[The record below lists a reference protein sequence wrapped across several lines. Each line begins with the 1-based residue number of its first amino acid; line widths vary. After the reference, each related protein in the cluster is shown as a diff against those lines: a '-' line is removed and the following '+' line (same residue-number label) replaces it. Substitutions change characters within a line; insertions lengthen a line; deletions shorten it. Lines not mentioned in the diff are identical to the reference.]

1 MDVASEWGHGL
12 VMAGVETCVCPP
24 GYAGTSCE
32 VSYPSGTSDCLMCLA
47 KMLRLLTIML
57 HAFCDLT

>member
-1 MDVASEWGHGL
+1 MDVASEWGEGL

-32 VSYPSGTSDCLMCLA
+32 VSYASGTSDCLLSRQNVVSINDNVACIL
-47 KMLRLLTIML
+47 
-57 HAFCDLT
+57 